1 MFYLFLLLHVALCT
15 RRSTWCH
22 NKAYRIQKDCNF
34 GENVANS
41 PIYMKP
47 IPLIV
52 HPPKT
57 KTEAENHISQTSMF
71 GFHGSFQVCKSSKNA
86 TTLSADLHLFGE
98 RFSVSVNPLDPIDGV
113 DSLHSATFYIMLMH
127 IKSTEF
133 TQNTWKYHF
142 PKHFQYRSELFSF
155 LRLFFS
161 LKGNCAPTNQSHPSI
176 TAREKKQ
183 FHQPSIPILEIQS
196 KMQSRA
202 SCRGEKS
209 GTGIQE
215 LYVLNKE
222 WTIADHF
229 MSLINTVNQGHRH
242 LTSDSNIDTSVHP
255 WRPKS
260 LNLHDYI
267 TTSLHFNNALLPRPR
282 SDSWRPPHSGFLP

>member
-1 MFYLFLLLHVALCT
+1 
-15 RRSTWCH
+15 
-22 NKAYRIQKDCNF
+22 
-34 GENVANS
+34 
-41 PIYMKP
+41 MKP

-86 TTLSADLHLFGE
+86 TSLSADLHLFGE

-142 PKHFQYRSELFSF
+142 PKHFQYRSELCSF

-176 TAREKKQ
+176 TAREKNN
-183 FHQPSIPILEIQS
+183 SISLPFQS
-196 KMQSRA
+196 WRYNPRCRA
-202 SCRGEKS
+202 
-209 GTGIQE
+209 
-215 LYVLNKE
+215 
-222 WTIADHF
+222 
-229 MSLINTVNQGHRH
+229 GH
-242 LTSDSNIDTSVHP
+242 P
-255 WRPKS
+255 AGGKS
-260 LNLHDYI
+260 LGQGYRSYMCSIKNEP
-267 TTSLHFNNALLPRPR
+267 LLTI
-282 SDSWRPPHSGFLP
+282 SCL